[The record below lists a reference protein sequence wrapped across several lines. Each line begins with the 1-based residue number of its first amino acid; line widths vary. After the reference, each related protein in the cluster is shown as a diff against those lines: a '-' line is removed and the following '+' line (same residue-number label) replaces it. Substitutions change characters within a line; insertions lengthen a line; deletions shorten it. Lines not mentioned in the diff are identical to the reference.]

1 MKMNKSLEPKGK
13 ILIFTLDPLNNEI
26 PNFNLMKKKLLKS
39 LKRDKKILTFISK
52 YYPQRIKKNFSYKV
66 KISKKEYIDMISK
79 KFISILLGLNK
90 EQIVTG
96 IKEINYKYK
105 KDLKFY
111 DKLVCI
117 IVKNN

>member
-1 MKMNKSLEPKGK
+1 
-13 ILIFTLDPLNNEI
+13 
-26 PNFNLMKKKLLKS
+26 
-39 LKRDKKILTFISK
+39 
-52 YYPQRIKKNFSYKV
+52 
-66 KISKKEYIDMISK
+66 MISK
-79 KFISILLGLNK
+79 KFISTLLNLNK

-105 KDLKFY
+105 KNIKFK

>member
-1 MKMNKSLEPKGK
+1 
-13 ILIFTLDPLNNEI
+13 
-26 PNFNLMKKKLLKS
+26 
-39 LKRDKKILTFISK
+39 
-52 YYPQRIKKNFSYKV
+52 
-66 KISKKEYIDMISK
+66 MISK

-105 KDLKFY
+105 EDLKFY

>member
-1 MKMNKSLEPKGK
+1 MC
-13 ILIFTLDPLNNEI
+13 F
-26 PNFNLMKKKLLKS
+26 
-39 LKRDKKILTFISK
+39 
-52 YYPQRIKKNFSYKV
+52 KKNFSYKV